1 MSMNLLLIL
10 PIIFPIIAGALI
22 FLIGFKNRTARN
34 IYILAASVFNSL
46 LILLVLIFSDKIG
59 TLHFLDISKGLPL
72 ALSADGM
79 SRIFA
84 GLIALLWPI
93 AVSYAV
99 EYMEHEG
106 GENVFYT
113 FYLMTYGITC
123 GIAFSA
129 NLLTLYLFYEFLTL
143 VTLPIVM
150 HGMKSKNIAAGRKYV
165 LYSIGGAA
173 FAFIG
178 MVVAL
183 NYAGSTDFV
192 YGGLF
197 TGTLIEG
204 EAEILRVIFVMTF
217 FGFGVKAA
225 LFPLHGWLPSASV
238 APTPVTALLHAV
250 AVVNCGAF
258 AIIRVI
264 YYIFGTE
271 LLYGSWAQNLCLA
284 VSIVTILFG
293 SSMALKEQHFKR
305 RLAYSTISNLSYMIF
320 GAALMTPE
328 GLTGSLSHFVFH
340 GIIKITLFFVAGI
353 VLCKYEKAYV
363 DELYGYGRKMK
374 ITFAAFTVAG
384 LALMG
389 VPPTIGFSS
398 KWQLLLGAARAGTV
412 ISKIGIAAIL
422 ASAVLTA
429 LYIFS
434 LVFRAYFPG
443 PGFNYDSISE
453 VRDPGLFMK
462 MPLLVLSVIIIVL
475 GIFSSPLVE
484 YISKVAEG
492 SII

>member
-1 MSMNLLLIL
+1 MNYLLIF
-10 PIIFPIIAGALI
+10 PIIFPILAGTLVA
-22 FLIGFKNRTARN
+22 LIGFKNRKARN
-34 IYILAASVFNSL
+34 IYILAASLINSL
-46 LILLVLIFSDKIG
+46 LILLVLLNADKIG
-59 TLHFLDISKGLPL
+59 SLHFLNISKGLPL

-84 GLIALLWPI
+84 SLIALLWPI
-93 AVSYAV
+93 AVCYAI

-113 FYLMTYGITC
+113 FYLITYGITT
-123 GIAFSA
+123 GLAFSD

-150 HGMKSKNIAAGRKYV
+150 HGMKEKNIAAGRKYV

-183 NYAGSTDFV
+183 NYAGSTEFV

-197 TGTLIEG
+197 TNILGTE
-204 EAEILRVIFVMTF
+204 EADVMRFIFVLTF

-225 LFPLHGWLPSASV
+225 IFPLHGWLPTASV

-264 YYIFGTE
+264 YFIFGTE
-271 LLYGSWAQNLCLA
+271 LLYGTWAQELCLIMT
-284 VSIVTILFG
+284 VVTILYG
-293 SSMALKEQHFKR
+293 SSMALKEQHFKK
-305 RLAYSTISNLSYMIF
+305 RLAYSTISNLSYMLF

-328 GLTGSLSHFVFH
+328 GLTGSLAHFVFH

-353 VLCKYEKAYV
+353 FLCKYEK
-363 DELYGYGRKMK
+363 
-374 ITFAAFTVAG
+374 I
-384 LALMG
+384 
-389 VPPTIGFSS
+389 
-398 KWQLLLGAARAGTV
+398 
-412 ISKIGIAAIL
+412 
-422 ASAVLTA
+422 
-429 LYIFS
+429 
-434 LVFRAYFPG
+434 
-443 PGFNYDSISE
+443 
-453 VRDPGLFMK
+453 
-462 MPLLVLSVIIIVL
+462 
-475 GIFSSPLVE
+475 
-484 YISKVAEG
+484 
-492 SII
+492 

>member
-1 MSMNLLLIL
+1 MNYLLIF
-10 PIIFPIIAGALI
+10 PIIFPILSGTLVT
-22 FLIGFKNRTARN
+22 LIGFKNRKARN
-34 IYILAASVFNSL
+34 IYILAASLINSF
-46 LILLVLIFSDKIG
+46 LILLVLLNADKIG
-59 TLHFLDISKGLPL
+59 SLHFLNISKGLPL

-84 GLIALLWPI
+84 SLIALLWPI
-93 AVSYAV
+93 AVCYAI

-113 FYLMTYGITC
+113 FYLITYGITT
-123 GIAFSA
+123 GLAFSD

-150 HGMKSKNIAAGRKYV
+150 HGMKEKNIAAGRKYV

-183 NYAGSTDFV
+183 NYAGSTEFV

-197 TGTLIEG
+197 TDILGTE
-204 EAEILRVIFVMTF
+204 EADVMRFIFVLTF

-225 LFPLHGWLPSASV
+225 IFPLHGWLPTASV

-258 AIIRVI
+258 AIIRII
-264 YYIFGTE
+264 YFIFGTE
-271 LLYGSWAQNLCLA
+271 LLYGTWAQEVCLIMT
-284 VSIVTILFG
+284 IVTIIYG
-293 SSMALKEQHFKR
+293 SSMALKEQHFKK
-305 RLAYSTISNLSYMIF
+305 RLAYSTISNLSYMLF

-353 VLCKYEKAYV
+353 VLCKYEKMYV
-363 DELYGYGRKMK
+363 DELYGFGRRMK
-374 ITFAAFTVAG
+374 ITFAAFVIAG
-384 LALMG
+384 LGLMG
-389 VPPTIGFSS
+389 VPPTIGFAS
-398 KWQLLLGAARAGTV
+398 KWQLITGAAGSHTV
-412 ISKIGIAAIL
+412 TATIGIIAIL
-422 ASAVLTA
+422 ISAVLTSI
-429 LYIFS
+429 YIFS

-443 PGFNYDSISE
+443 SGFKTDTIAE
-453 VRDPGLFMK
+453 VKDPGPFMTV
-462 MPLLVLSVIIIVL
+462 PLIILSVLIIVM
-475 GIFSSPLVE
+475 GIFSEPIVDHI
-484 YISKVAEG
+484 YKVA
-492 SII
+492 SASLKF

>member
-1 MSMNLLLIL
+1 MNYLL
-10 PIIFPIIAGALI
+10 IFPILFPILAGALLA
-22 FLIGFKNRTARN
+22 LIGFKNRKARN
-34 IYILAASVFNSL
+34 IYLLTASVINSL
-46 LILLVLIFSDKIG
+46 LILFLMLNSEKIG
-59 TLHFLDISKGLPL
+59 EFHLLDIGKGLPIVL
-72 ALSADGM
+72 QIDGLGK
-79 SRIFA
+79 IFA

-93 AVSYAV
+93 AVSYAL
-99 EYMEHEG
+99 EYMVHEG

-113 FYLMTYGITC
+113 FYLITYGITC
-123 GIAFSA
+123 GIAFSE
-129 NLLTLYLFYEFLTL
+129 NLLTLYVFYEFLTL

-150 HGMKSKNIAAGRKYV
+150 HGMKEKNIAAGRKYV

-178 MVVAL
+178 MVVVL
-183 NYAGSTDFV
+183 NSAGSTDFV

-197 TGTLIEG
+197 RAFLTSG
-204 EAEILRVIFVMTF
+204 EENVLRIIFVMTF

-225 LFPLHGWLPSASV
+225 IFPLHGWLPSASV

-264 YYIFGTE
+264 YYVFGTD
-271 LLYGSWAQNLCLA
+271 LLYGTWAQNLC
-284 VSIVTILFG
+284 VIMSVITIIYG

-305 RLAYSTISNLSYMIF
+305 RLAYSTISNLSYMLF
-320 GAALMTPE
+320 GVSLMTPE
-328 GLTGSLSHFVFH
+328 GLTGGLAHFVFH

-363 DELYGYGRKMK
+363 DEIYGYGRKMK
-374 ITFAAFTVAG
+374 VTFAAFTVAG

-398 KWQLLLGAARAGTV
+398 KWQLLTGAAKSGGAIGTAG
-412 ISKIGIAAIL
+412 IIAIL
-422 ASAVLTA
+422 ISAVLTA
-429 LYIFS
+429 IYIFS
-434 LVFRAYFPG
+434 LIFRVYFPG
-443 PGFNYDSISE
+443 AGFNMDTVADIK
-453 VRDPGLFMK
+453 DPGLLMK
-462 MPLLVLSVIIIVL
+462 VPLVVLSIIIIFL
-475 GIFSSPLVE
+475 GIFSSPLID

-492 SII
+492 LI

>member
-1 MSMNLLLIL
+1 MNFLL
-10 PIIFPIIAGALI
+10 IFPILFPIISGALVS
-22 FLIGFKNRTARN
+22 LIGFKNRKARN
-34 IYILAASVFNSL
+34 IYLLAVTLINSF
-46 LILLVLIFSDKIG
+46 LILLVLLNDDKIDS
-59 TLHFLDISKGLPL
+59 LHFMNISKGLPL

-93 AVSYAV
+93 AVSYAI
-99 EYMEHEG
+99 EYMVHEG
-106 GENVFYT
+106 GENTFYT
-113 FYLMTYGITC
+113 FYLITYGVTC
-123 GIAFSA
+123 GLAFSD

-143 VTLPIVM
+143 ITLPIVM
-150 HGMKSKNIAAGRKYV
+150 HGMKEKNIAAGRKYV

-178 MVVAL
+178 MVVVL
-183 NYAGSTDFV
+183 NQAGTTEFL
-192 YGGLF
+192 YGGVFKGL
-197 TGTLIEG
+197 EG
-204 EAEILRVIFVMTF
+204 SEADIMRMIFVMTF

-225 LFPLHGWLPSASV
+225 IFPLHGWLPSASV

-271 LLYGSWAQNLCLA
+271 LLYGTWAQNLCLIMS
-284 VSIVTILFG
+284 VVTIIFG

-305 RLAYSTISNLSYMIF
+305 RLAYSTISNLSYMLF
-320 GAALMTPE
+320 GASLMTPE

-374 ITFAAFTVAG
+374 ITFGAFTVAG
-384 LALMG
+384 LGLMG
-389 VPPTIGFSS
+389 IPPTIGFAS
-398 KWQLLLGAARAGTV
+398 KWQLITGAAKSGGVPATV
-412 ISKIGIAAIL
+412 GILAIL
-422 ASAVLTA
+422 VSAVLTA

-434 LVFRAYFPG
+434 LIFRAYFPG
-443 PGFNYDSISE
+443 SGFDNETISD
-453 VRDPGLFMK
+453 VKDPGLFMK
-462 MPLLVLSVIIIVL
+462 VPLIILSVLIIVL
-475 GIFSSPLVE
+475 GIFSSYIVD
-484 YISKVAEG
+484 YISKAVH
-492 SII
+492 